1 MWTRQRTAKM
11 GLDEK
16 EFIKVFLTALAND
29 DVIGKLRDAVC
40 NPIQQEVNELR
51 NLIKLKDAK
60 INELESKVSQLEL
73 QVDDLEQYSR
83 RNSLR
88 FNGIAE
94 SETEDVTSKVIDV
107 INNTLEVEP
116 PVTPSDIDRLHR
128 SGKRLPG
135 KPRAILVKFTS
146 YRTRDKV
153 IRNRG
158 KLRPSK
164 PIDTSSAS
172 SIRHAPKQTIFVNED
187 LTMYRSDLLYQA
199 RQRKKKDE
207 ISDCWS
213 WDGRILIKDKK
224 SKIFNIRT
232 MADLNTLVAASS

>member
-1 MWTRQRTAKM
+1 MWTRQRTVKM

-88 FNGIAE
+88 
-94 SETEDVTSKVIDV
+94 
-107 INNTLEVEP
+107 L
-116 PVTPSDIDRLHR
+116 
-128 SGKRLPG
+128 
-135 KPRAILVKFTS
+135 
-146 YRTRDKV
+146 
-153 IRNRG
+153 
-158 KLRPSK
+158 
-164 PIDTSSAS
+164 
-172 SIRHAPKQTIFVNED
+172 
-187 LTMYRSDLLYQA
+187 
-199 RQRKKKDE
+199 
-207 ISDCWS
+207 CC
-213 WDGRILIKDKK
+213 
-224 SKIFNIRT
+224 
-232 MADLNTLVAASS
+232 

>member
-1 MWTRQRTAKM
+1 MWTRQRTVKM

-88 FNGIAE
+88 
-94 SETEDVTSKVIDV
+94 
-107 INNTLEVEP
+107 
-116 PVTPSDIDRLHR
+116 
-128 SGKRLPG
+128 
-135 KPRAILVKFTS
+135 
-146 YRTRDKV
+146 
-153 IRNRG
+153 
-158 KLRPSK
+158 LR
-164 PIDTSSAS
+164 
-172 SIRHAPKQTIFVNED
+172 
-187 LTMYRSDLLYQA
+187 
-199 RQRKKKDE
+199 
-207 ISDCWS
+207 C
-213 WDGRILIKDKK
+213 
-224 SKIFNIRT
+224 
-232 MADLNTLVAASS
+232 